1 MNGENTRVNSSVISR
16 DGTSI
21 AFERVGN
28 GPAVIL
34 VDGALGYREQWGSRP
49 LAAKLAKDFTVY
61 TYDRRGRGEST
72 DTQPYSVE
80 REIEDLKALIDE
92 AGGQAYLYGGSSG
105 AVLALRAAAKL
116 GPDKVAKLA
125 LYEPPFSVGEE
136 ARKEFARYSQVM
148 TELIEEGSHGE
159 AVAFFLGDML
169 PPEALEGMRQSPD
182 WPQLEAVAPT
192 LAYDNAV
199 MGDGLV
205 PVEDARSAKMP
216 ALILN
221 GSETMDFLK
230 EPIEVLAEAMP
241 QAQRRTLEGLTH
253 SAEPKV
259 IGPVVA
265 EFFNDL
271 VEDTW

>member
-49 LAAKLAKDFTVY
+49 LAAELAKDFTVY
-61 TYDRRGRGEST
+61 TYDRRGRGESS

-92 AGGQAYLYGGSSG
+92 AGGRAFLYGGSSG

-116 GPDKVAKLA
+116 GTDKVVKLA

-182 WPQLEAVAPT
+182 WPRLEAVAPT

-205 PVEDARSAKMP
+205 PVEEARSAKIP

-230 EPIEVLAEAMP
+230 EPIEALAEAMP
-241 QAQRRTLEGLTH
+241 QAQRRTLEGLMH

-265 EFFNDL
+265 EFFHDL
-271 VEDTW
+271 M